1 MGGEVKFLLAQNPY
15 IKLVLHALKHKVSSV
30 NGILI
35 GRLDDASSTVDI
47 VDAVPLS
54 HSQIGLLPT
63 LEIALIQVEEFF
75 SADGLSVVGYF
86 HANERYDDSE
96 LGKIPKK
103 IGDHIS
109 RYFPQ
114 PAVLLLD
121 NKKLEALWK
130 GIHLEPV
137 MQQLYTKDASKG
149 WRQAGID
156 ASVQLTLR
164 EPSANTVLWD
174 FIATEKYEEVVD
186 FDDYLDDISRD
197 WLNPGL
203 FE

>member
-137 MQQLYTKDASKG
+137 MQVNLLHYN
-149 WRQAGID
+149 
-156 ASVQLTLR
+156 
-164 EPSANTVLWD
+164 PVLAP
-174 FIATEKYEEVVD
+174 F
-186 FDDYLDDISRD
+186 
-197 WLNPGL
+197 G
-203 FE
+203 